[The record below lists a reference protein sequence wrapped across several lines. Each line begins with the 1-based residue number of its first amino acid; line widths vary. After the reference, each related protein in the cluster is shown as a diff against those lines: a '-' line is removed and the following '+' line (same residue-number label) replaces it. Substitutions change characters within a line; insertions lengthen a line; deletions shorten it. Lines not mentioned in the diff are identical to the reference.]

1 MIDLAA
7 PGTDQP
13 AGILGTAI
21 RRHILVGWVGSGA
34 MIAALAAMATMIDFA
49 GAIVAPGRV
58 VVDSSVKK
66 VQPAATGTIVAIHV
80 KDGDRVRVG
89 DLLIQLDAKTAEA
102 NLEDFTQQIDAL
114 RARQARLKAETTG
127 AASITFPPDLLGRRG
142 VADVDQL
149 IVSEN
154 EEFTSGRAARE
165 GQKEQLRR
173 KISELQQQLVGD
185 KAQEDATRQQIALIQ
200 KDLNSFEAL
209 NAQGLIG
216 DNQLDA
222 VKRQAAQ
229 FEGQLGQFVSAE
241 GSVGAQIAEASLQ
254 ILQIDSDMRSSDAHD
269 LTDGETKLNDLTQRA
284 IAARDELSNLQIRAP
299 QNGTVYQLAVQAVGG
314 AIQPGETLMMIVPSN
329 DLLDVDARIDPNNID
344 RLNVGSEARLRFVA
358 LGARTTPEFPTT
370 IDTISPD
377 VIVDDRTGASYY
389 VARMRVPPAAVAAI
403 GRSLV
408 PGMPVEVIVGT
419 GQRTALSYLVKP
431 LADQITY
438 MFRER

>member
-1 MIDLAA
+1 MDV
-7 PGTDQP
+7 P
-13 AGILGTAI
+13 
-21 RRHILVGWVGSGA
+21 RRVRA
-34 MIAALAAMATMIDFA
+34 DA
-49 GAIVAPGRV
+49 
-58 VVDSSVKK
+58 
-66 VQPAATGTIVAIHV
+66 VQPAATGTIVAIQV

-127 AASITFPPDLLGRRG
+127 AASIAFPPDLLGRR
-142 VADVDQL
+142 DVPEIDQL

-154 EEFTSGRAARE
+154 EEFTSRRAASE
-165 GQKEQLRR
+165 GQKEQLRQ

-229 FEGQLGQFVSAE
+229 FEGQLGQLVSAE
-241 GSVGAQIAEASLQ
+241 GLVGAQIAEASLQ

-389 VARMRVPPAAVAAI
+389 VARMRVPLAAVAAI

-419 GQRTALSYLVKP
+419 SQRTALSYLVKP

>member
-1 MIDLAA
+1 VIDLSAS
-7 PGTDQP
+7 GKDQ
-13 AGILGTAI
+13 ASILGTAI
-21 RRHILVGWVGSGA
+21 RRHIVVGWVGSGA
-34 MIAALAAMATMIDFA
+34 MIVALAAMATMIDFA
-49 GAIVAPGRV
+49 GAIIAPGRV

-89 DLLIQLDAKTAEA
+89 DLLIELDAKTAEA
-102 NLEDFTQQIDAL
+102 NLRDYTQQIDAL

-127 AASITFPPDLLGRRG
+127 AASIAFPLDLLGRRG
-142 VADVDQL
+142 DAEVEQL

-165 GQKEQLRR
+165 GQKDQLRK
-173 KISELQQQLVGD
+173 KISELQQQLAGD

-200 KDLNSFEAL
+200 KDLKSFETL

-229 FEGQLGQFVSAE
+229 FDGQLGQLVSAE
-241 GSVGAQIAEASLQ
+241 GLVGAQIAEASLQ
-254 ILQIDSDMRSSDAHD
+254 ILQVDSDMRNSDARD
-269 LTDGETKLNDLTQRA
+269 LTDGEAKLNDLTQRA

-299 QNGTVYQLAVQAVGG
+299 QDGTIYQLAVQAVGS
-314 AIQPGETLMMIVPSN
+314 AIQPGQTLMMIVPSN
-329 DLLDVDARIDPNNID
+329 DLLDVDARIDPSNID
-344 RLNVGSEARLRFVA
+344 RLNVGSEARLRFVT
-358 LGARTTPEFPTT
+358 LGARTTPEFSTT

-389 VARMRVPPAAVAAI
+389 LARMRVPPAAVAAI

-408 PGMPVEVIVGT
+408 PGMPVEVMVGT
-419 GQRTALSYLVKP
+419 GQRSALSYLVKP

>member
-1 MIDLAA
+1 M
-7 PGTDQP
+7 
-13 AGILGTAI
+13 
-21 RRHILVGWVGSGA
+21 
-34 MIAALAAMATMIDFA
+34 
-49 GAIVAPGRV
+49 
-58 VVDSSVKK
+58 
-66 VQPAATGTIVAIHV
+66 
-80 KDGDRVRVG
+80 
-89 DLLIQLDAKTAEA
+89 
-102 NLEDFTQQIDAL
+102 
-114 RARQARLKAETTG
+114 
-127 AASITFPPDLLGRRG
+127 
-142 VADVDQL
+142 
-149 IVSEN
+149 
-154 EEFTSGRAARE
+154 
-165 GQKEQLRR
+165 
-173 KISELQQQLVGD
+173 
-185 KAQEDATRQQIALIQ
+185 
-200 KDLNSFEAL
+200 
-209 NAQGLIG
+209 
-216 DNQLDA
+216 
-222 VKRQAAQ
+222 KRQAAQ
-229 FEGQLGQFVSAE
+229 FEGQLGQLVSAE
-241 GSVGAQIAEASLQ
+241 GLVGAQIAEASLQ

-299 QNGTVYQLAVQAVGG
+299 QDGTVYQLAVQAVGS